1 MKEIEQL
8 TLKELLRAR
17 DDAYNQLSNYDPEE
31 FLYYQISF
39 TLRQIKKQIASLT
52 LPVK

>member
-17 DDAYNQLSNYDPEE
+17 DEAYDQLSCYDPEE
-31 FLYYQISF
+31 FLYYQISL
-39 TLRQIKKQIASLT
+39 TLRKIKKHINALT